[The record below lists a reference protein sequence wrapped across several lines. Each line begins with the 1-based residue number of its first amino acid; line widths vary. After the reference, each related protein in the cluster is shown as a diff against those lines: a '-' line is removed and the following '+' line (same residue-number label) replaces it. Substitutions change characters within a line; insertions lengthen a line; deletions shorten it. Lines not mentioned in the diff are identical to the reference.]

1 MRGSLK
7 RLGSPP
13 DHRKIMKVYVTRPV
27 FDEAVESL
35 RREVEVELNAEDRIL
50 SKKELIERLR
60 DKDGALT
67 LLTDAIDLDV
77 LESAPK
83 LKVVANFAVGFNNV
97 AIESA
102 TKMGVVVTNTPGVL
116 TETTADFAWTLLMA
130 AARRVVE
137 GDKFAR
143 AEDHWVWGPKM
154 FLGYDVYGKTLGLVG
169 LGRIGQAVARR
180 ASGFNMR
187 VVFHDTEPIP
197 EQVVKDLGVTRLP
210 LDELLRISDFIS
222 LHVPL
227 FPETHHLLNDR
238 TFALMKPT
246 CIVINTSR
254 GPVVDEKALAG
265 AVRDRKIAGAGLDV
279 FEREPEI
286 EPELLEMENV
296 VLAPHIASASHET
309 RLKMCMMA
317 VDNLLAVLK
326 GERPPN
332 LVNHEVR
339 DKRRA

>member
-1 MRGSLK
+1 
-7 RLGSPP
+7 
-13 DHRKIMKVYVTRPV
+13 MKVYVTRPV
-27 FDEAVESL
+27 FDEAIERLGRNVDVEA
-35 RREVEVELNAEDRIL
+35 NPEDRIL
-50 SKKELIERLR
+50 TKQELIERLR

-67 LLTDAIDLDV
+67 LLTDAVDLEV
-77 LESAPK
+77 LQSAPK

-97 AIESA
+97 AIDAA
-102 TKMGVVVTNTPGVL
+102 TRLGVTVTNTPGVL
-116 TETTADFAWTLLMA
+116 TETTADFAWALLMA
-130 AARRVVE
+130 AARHVAE
-137 GDKFAR
+137 ADKFAR
-143 AEDHWVWGPKM
+143 SGKSWVWGPKM
-154 FLGYDVYGKTLGLVG
+154 FLGHDVHGKTLGLVG

-180 ASGFNMR
+180 AAGFNMR
-187 VVFHDTEPIP
+187 VVFHDSESIP
-197 EQVVKDLGVTRLP
+197 EKVIKELGVTRLP

-227 FPETHHLLNDR
+227 FEETHHLLNDR
-238 TFALMKPT
+238 TFALMKPN

-254 GPVVDEKALAG
+254 GPVVDEKALVR
-265 AVRDRKIAGAGLDV
+265 AVRNGRIAGAGLDV

-286 EPELLEMENV
+286 EPELFGLETV

-332 LVNHEVR
+332 LVNTEVW
-339 DKRRA
+339 DKRRPS

>member
-1 MRGSLK
+1 M
-7 RLGSPP
+7 
-13 DHRKIMKVYVTRPV
+13 MKVYVTRPV
-27 FDEAVESL
+27 FDDTIERLKRDVDVEA
-35 RREVEVELNAEDRIL
+35 NPEDRIL
-50 SKKELIERLR
+50 SKQELIERLQ

-67 LLTDAIDLDV
+67 LLTDAVDLEV
-77 LESAPK
+77 LQSAPK

-97 AIESA
+97 AIDSA
-102 TKMGVVVTNTPGVL
+102 TNLGVAVTNTPGVL

-143 AEDHWVWGPKM
+143 AGKFKAWGPKM
-154 FLGYDVYGKTLGLVG
+154 YLGHDVYGKTLGLVG

-180 ASGFNMR
+180 AAGFNMH
-187 VVFHDTEPIP
+187 VVFHDSESIP
-197 EQVVKDLGVTRLP
+197 EQVIKDLGVTRIP

-227 FPETHHLLNDR
+227 LQETHHLLNDQ

-254 GPVVDEKALAG
+254 GPVVDEKALVR

-279 FEREPEI
+279 FEREPKI
-286 EPELLEMENV
+286 EPELFEMENV

-317 VDNLLAVLK
+317 AENLLAVLK
-326 GERPPN
+326 GQRPPN
-332 LVNHEVR
+332 LVNPGVW
-339 DKRRA
+339 DKRRTG

>member
-1 MRGSLK
+1 
-7 RLGSPP
+7 
-13 DHRKIMKVYVTRPV
+13 MKAYVTRPV
-27 FDEAVESL
+27 FDEAVERL
-35 RREVEVELNAEDRIL
+35 RREVDVELNAEDRIL

-67 LLTDAIDLDV
+67 LLTDAIDLEV

-137 GDKFAR
+137 ADNFAR
-143 AEDHWVWGPKM
+143 TEDRWVWGPKM
-154 FLGYDVYGKTLGLVG
+154 FLGYDVFGKTLGLIG

-180 ASGFNMR
+180 AAGFNMR
-187 VVFHDTEPIP
+187 VVFHDSEPIP
-197 EQVVKDLGVTRLP
+197 EQVIKDLGVTWVP
-210 LDELLRISDFIS
+210 LDELLRVSDFIS

-254 GPVVDEKALAG
+254 GPVVDEKAL
-265 AVRDRKIAGAGLDV
+265 VRALKEKKIAGAGIDV

-286 EPELLEMENV
+286 EPELRKMENAV
-296 VLAPHIASASHET
+296 IAPHIASASHET

-317 VDNLLAVLK
+317 ADNLLAVLK
-326 GERPPN
+326 GNRPPN
-332 LVNHEVR
+332 LVNPEVW
-339 DKRRA
+339 DKRRQ

>member
-1 MRGSLK
+1 
-7 RLGSPP
+7 
-13 DHRKIMKVYVTRPV
+13 MKAYVTRPV
-27 FDEAVESL
+27 FDDAVEKL
-35 RREVEVELNAEDRIL
+35 RREVDVELNAEDRIL

-67 LLTDAIDLDV
+67 LLTDAIDLEV

-97 AIESA
+97 AIDSA
-102 TKMGVVVTNTPGVL
+102 TKMGVAVTNTPGVL

-137 GDKFAR
+137 ADNFAR
-143 AEDHWVWGPKM
+143 AGKFKAWGPRM
-154 FLGYDVYGKTLGLVG
+154 FLGYDVYGKTLGLIG

-180 ASGFNMR
+180 AAGFNMH
-187 VVFHDTEPIP
+187 VVFYDSEPIP
-197 EQVVKDLGVTRLP
+197 EQVIKDLGVIRMP
-210 LDELLRISDFIS
+210 LDELLRTSDFIS

-246 CIVINTSR
+246 CIVVNTSR
-254 GPVVDEKALAG
+254 GPVVDEKAL
-265 AVRDRKIAGAGLDV
+265 VRALRDKKIAGAGLDV

-286 EPELLEMENV
+286 EAGLFELENAV
-296 VLAPHIASASHET
+296 IAPHIASASHET

-317 VDNLLAVLK
+317 ADNLLAVLK
-326 GERPPN
+326 GVRPPN
-332 LVNHEVR
+332 LVNPEVW
-339 DKRRA
+339 DKRRQ